1 MSGFVEGVDRSQS
14 SLFPSTLKI
23 MWPRII
29 RFGQLMPFVKG
40 LDLGKL
46 GFRRAEP
53 LEKAGPVMTLADP
66 PTQPA
71 REHSWPIALA
81 VHPSRQKG

>member
-53 LEKAGPVMTLADP
+53 LENGRPCYDCVVHQSKNGPLTS
-66 PTQPA
+66 A
-71 REHSWPIALA
+71 RGHF
-81 VHPSRQKG
+81 

>member
-14 SLFPSTLKI
+14 SLFPATLKI

-53 LEKAGPVMTLADP
+53 LENGRPCYDCVVHQSKNGPLTS
-66 PTQPA
+66 A
-71 REHSWPIALA
+71 RGHF
-81 VHPSRQKG
+81 